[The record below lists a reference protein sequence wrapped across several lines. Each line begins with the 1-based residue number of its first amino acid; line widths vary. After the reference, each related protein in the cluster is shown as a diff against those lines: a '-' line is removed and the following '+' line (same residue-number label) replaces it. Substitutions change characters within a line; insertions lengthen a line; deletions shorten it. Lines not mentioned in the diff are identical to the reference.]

1 MTAQGLT
8 IRQMIDEKITKLRN
22 VDSLSPQEI
31 AQEAIEL
38 SSLWAS
44 VNKEIVDR
52 RLSYN
57 EVLKNLTIEH
67 GTVSKAKVYA
77 ETTPEFREWLI
88 AEAYSKSVAEM
99 VRTTKRAVSLAEQEL
114 REVRT

>member
-1 MTAQGLT
+1 MAQT
-8 IRQMIDEKITKLRN
+8 IKQLVDVKIAKLRE

-31 AQEAIEL
+31 AQESIEL

-44 VNKEIVDR
+44 INREIVDR
-52 RLSYN
+52 RLNYN

-77 ETTPEFREWLI
+77 EATNEFREWLT
-88 AEAYSKSVAEM
+88 AEAYSKSVQELI
-99 VRTTKRAVSLAEQEL
+99 RTTKKATALAEQEM